1 MPDGERGSSGSM
13 SGFGGPASMPA
24 PRSAGRMK
32 PRRGFRSVYFSRPF
46 RDHLARK
53 AEQTPD
59 ASIAEALRLLV
70 KRWDEEGEPV
80 LAEDDGS
87 TIGRAA

>member
-1 MPDGERGSSGSM
+1 MSGS
-13 SGFGGPASMPA
+13 GEPASTAA
-24 PRSAGRMK
+24 PGSAGRMR
-32 PRRGFRSVYFSRPF
+32 PRQEFRSVYFSRPF

-59 ASIAEALRLLV
+59 PTIAEALRLLV

-80 LAEDDGS
+80 LEEEDGS
-87 TIGRAA
+87 TGRAA

>member
-1 MPDGERGSSGSM
+1 MSGS
-13 SGFGGPASMPA
+13 GEPASTAA
-24 PRSAGRMK
+24 PGSAARMR
-32 PRRGFRSVYFSRPF
+32 PRREFRSVYFSRPF

-59 ASIAEALRLLV
+59 PTIAEALRLLV

-80 LAEDDGS
+80 LEEEDGS
-87 TIGRAA
+87 TGRAA

>member
-1 MPDGERGSSGSM
+1 M
-13 SGFGGPASMPA
+13 SL
-24 PRSAGRMK
+24 
-32 PRRGFRSVYFSRPF
+32 RPF
-46 RDHLARK
+46 RHHLARK

-59 ASIAEALRLLV
+59 PSIAEAFRLLV

-87 TIGRAA
+87 IGRTA

>member
-1 MPDGERGSSGSM
+1 MSACGE
-13 SGFGGPASMPA
+13 PASTPA
-24 PRSAGRMK
+24 PRSAGRVK
-32 PRRGFRSVYFSRPF
+32 PRREFRSVYFLRPF

-59 ASIAEALRLLV
+59 PSIAEALRLLV

-87 TIGRAA
+87 IGRTA

>member
-1 MPDGERGSSGSM
+1 MPRIKSLPR
-13 SGFGGPASMPA
+13 GGPASTPA
-24 PRSAGRMK
+24 PRSGR
-32 PRRGFRSVYFSRPF
+32 PHEAQAEFRSVYFLRPF

-59 ASIAEALRLLV
+59 PSIAEALRLLV

-80 LAEDDGS
+80 LEEEDGS
-87 TIGRAA
+87 IGRAA